1 MSIDRA
7 CTLYLYLHAAQN
19 PPKHRLVIRKNNKH
33 THTHRDDPNPTAP
46 TTDDRRTCYA
56 RARAG
61 EALNYLTGECNYGG
75 RVTEAMDRRLLATL
89 LKSYYC
95 EEMSARREEVAV
107 GGLEREEIGAKGGTA
122 RVGCY

>member
-1 MSIDRA
+1 MQPR
-7 CTLYLYLHAAQN
+7 TLLNIALSSAKTTN
-19 PPKHRLVIRKNNKH
+19 TH
-33 THTHRDDPNPTAP
+33 THTPRRPKPNGA
-46 TTDDRRTCYA
+46 DDRRPTDVLRA

>member
-1 MSIDRA
+1 MQPR
-7 CTLYLYLHAAQN
+7 TLLNIAFSSAKTTN
-19 PPKHRLVIRKNNKH
+19 TH
-33 THTHRDDPNPTAP
+33 THTATTQTQRRRRP
-46 TTDDRRTCYA
+46 TTDGRVT